1 MKKIIA
7 LLAVAL
13 APMLA
18 VAADQAAPQLKV
30 EVAPAAAQEPQLKVE
45 VAPAAQPV
53 EAVEMMKKQKALWLE
68 FQDKRL
74 PTEMDLV
81 KCVREAD
88 AVEKEQ
94 KCFAEIGAKLN
105 EMQQKFMEEMMK
117 LQPQPA
123 VAAGQAPGVEVS
135 VAPANAKQD
144 AKVKAS
150 AKKAPKKAAQ

>member
-7 LLAVAL
+7 LLAIAA

-18 VAADQAAPQLKV
+18 IAADQAAPQLKV
-30 EVAPAAAQEPQLKVE
+30 EVAPAAGQESPLKVE
-45 VAPAAQPV
+45 VAPAQPV
-53 EAVEMMKKQKALWLE
+53 EATEGMKKQKALWLE

-74 PTEMDLV
+74 PAEMELV

-94 KCFAEIGAKLN
+94 KCFGEIGAKLN

-123 VAAGQAPGVEVS
+123 VAAAQAPGVEVS
-135 VAPANAKQD
+135 VAPANAKAD
-144 AKVKAS
+144 VKAKAAKKP
-150 AKKAPKKAAQ
+150 AKKAAAQ